1 MKKIISLLSMAALV
15 VMSALITSCN
25 KMEEAGS
32 GHRVN
37 PDGSITYTTTL
48 HMGADTKTVIGEDGT
63 HTFKVGDQIAVAY
76 YNTKT
81 VQVKAVSNP
90 LTGDDIKNNN
100 KSARFTVTLTE
111 APKVGSNSL
120 DYIYPASMTT
130 DNGDIDYTKLN
141 SQHGTL
147 DLLAS
152 NLDCCKAAYIS
163 WNGSDDLP
171 TRTLVNQITI
181 GKFTIKNPSGT
192 AINDDLTSV
201 TITDNTNTRT
211 YVITP
216 AGGASTFS
224 SDPIWVAMR
233 PMSAETSVTITATD
247 GTNSYEKTISVPA
260 SLGNGKI
267 TPINVTMTL
276 VPSIPTG
283 AIDGLFSVSST
294 KQVYFSQGNLQ
305 YQASTGT
312 WRFAEH
318 QYDFIGDYNV
328 MASETY
334 TGWIDLY
341 PWGTSGIDYTGHATV
356 YRPWETAYSSEYI
369 NPYSSLTTNLY
380 DGEGENAGK
389 ADWGYNAISNGG
401 NTQNSGWRTL
411 KNNTTDNEWQYIF
424 NSRTTANEINS
435 TSNARY
441 TQARINTDGT
451 LVKGII
457 LFPDGS
463 IGDTPSGV
471 TWSTI
476 NATSYGWK
484 NSTQCTTAGWAAL
497 EAAGCVFLPASGKYN
512 SGVSGAGDDGYYW
525 SSSYADSEKAYG
537 VFFDSSEVSP
547 QYSDARYYGFSVRL
561 VKDAN

>member
-1 MKKIISLLSMAALV
+1 MKKIITLLSMAALV
-15 VMSALITSCN
+15 VMGAMITSCN
-25 KMEEAGS
+25 KMEEASS
-32 GHRVN
+32 GHRIN

-111 APKVGSNSL
+111 APKVGSNFL

-152 NLDCCKAAYIS
+152 NLDCCKAANIS

-201 TITDNTNTRT
+201 TITDNTRT

-233 PMSAETSVTITATD
+233 PMSAGTSVTITATD
-247 GTNSYEKTISVPA
+247 GTNSYEKTTSVPA

-276 VPSIPTG
+276 VPSIPAG

-294 KQVYFSQGNLQ
+294 KKVYFSQGNLQ

-318 QYDFIGDYNV
+318 QYDFIGGGNFF
-328 MASETY
+328 ETSNPE
-334 TGWIDLY
+334 WIDLY
-341 PWGTSGIDYTGHATV
+341 CWGTSGIYYTEHATV
-356 YRPWETAYSSEYI
+356 YLPWVTAYSSEI
-369 NPYSSLTTNLY
+369 FNPYSSLTTNLY

-441 TQARINTDGT
+441 TQARINIDDWA
-451 LVKGII
+451 VRGII

-471 TWSTI
+471 TWGTI
-476 NATSYGWK
+476 NAAASSWTTGT
-484 NSTQCTTAGWAAL
+484 TQCTTAGWAAL
-497 EAAGCVFLPASGKYN
+497 EAAGCVFLPAAGKGDP
-512 SGVSGAGDDGYYW
+512 SGVSQAEIEGYYW
-525 SSSYADSEKAYG
+525 SSSYANSEKAYG
-537 VFFDSSEVSP
+537 MYFYSNKVSP
-547 QYSDARYYGFSVRL
+547 QYSEARNYNLSVRL

>member
-1 MKKIISLLSMAALV
+1 MASGNSNWKMPTSAQFDALINASNTTTAWETGWTSLGSAGGRLIKSNVNGISLFFPAAGYYSNGSLYAAGDNGCYWSSSPRDDLAYNLDFV
-15 VMSALITSCN
+15 VGKI
-25 KMEEAGS
+25 K
-32 GHRVN
+32 
-37 PDGSITYTTTL
+37 TYYFNRTL
-48 HMGADTKTVIGEDGT
+48 GFSVRP
-63 HTFKVGDQIAVAY
+63 
-76 YNTKT
+76 
-81 VQVKAVSNP
+81 VKA
-90 LTGDDIKNNN
+90 
-100 KSARFTVTLTE
+100 
-111 APKVGSNSL
+111 
-120 DYIYPASMTT
+120 
-130 DNGDIDYTKLN
+130 
-141 SQHGTL
+141 
-147 DLLAS
+147 
-152 NLDCCKAAYIS
+152 AA
-163 WNGSDDLP
+163 DP
-171 TRTLVNQITI
+171 T
-181 GKFTIKNPSGT
+181 
-192 AINDDLTSV
+192 
-201 TITDNTNTRT
+201 
-211 YVITP
+211 
-216 AGGASTFS
+216 
-224 SDPIWVAMR
+224 
-233 PMSAETSVTITATD
+233 
-247 GTNSYEKTISVPA
+247 
-260 SLGNGKI
+260 
-267 TPINVTMTL
+267 
-276 VPSIPTG
+276 PSIPAG

-471 TWSTI
+471 TWGTI

-484 NSTQCTTAGWAAL
+484 NGTQCTTAGWAAL